1 MAIADVTIR
10 GAGIFGLSIAWEC
23 LRRGARVQV
32 VDPSGPGAGA
42 SGGLVGAL
50 APHVPENWNA
60 KKKFQRDSLF
70 AAEAFWAGVA
80 EAGGGDPGYGRT
92 GRIQP
97 LADEA
102 AVILARARAET
113 ARELWL
119 GRASWRV
126 RQRSGD
132 WEPPSASGWVVE
144 DTLSARLAPLRAIE
158 ALVAAIVARGGVL
171 VEAAPEKGPTVW
183 ATGAAGLTDLSA
195 ALGQSVGQGI
205 KGQAALLAL
214 DLPEDAPQL
223 FVEGLHVVPHADGTV
238 AIGSTTERDP
248 DDATGTD
255 AALDAIVARARG
267 AVPRLVGAPVIR
279 RWAGLRPR
287 ARSRAPILG
296 PWPGRPGHFV
306 ANGGF
311 KIGFGVAPGVAR
323 VIADLVLDGRDAIPD
338 GFRLDD
344 TLRRQAVDSR

>member
-1 MAIADVTIR
+1 MAIADVTVR

-42 SGGLVGAL
+42 SGGPVGAM

-60 KKKFQRDSLF
+60 KKAFQRDSLLT
-70 AAEAFWAGVA
+70 AEAFWREVA
-80 EAGGGDPGYGRT
+80 EAGGRDPGYGRT
-92 GRIQP
+92 GRVQP

-102 AVILARARAET
+102 AVALARSRAET

-126 RQRSGD
+126 RQRSDD
-132 WEPPSASGWVVE
+132 WDPPSASGWLVE
-144 DTLSARLAPLRAIE
+144 DTLSARIAPARAVE
-158 ALVAAIVARGGVL
+158 ALVAAIAARGGAV
-171 VEAAPEKGPTVW
+171 VRSASENGPTVW
-183 ATGAAGLTDLSA
+183 ATGAAGLAALSG
-195 ALGQSVGQGI
+195 ALGQEVGAAI

-214 DLPEDAPQL
+214 DLPKGAPQL
-223 FVEGLHVVPHADGTV
+223 FIEGLHVVPHADGTV
-238 AIGSTTERDP
+238 AIGSTSERDY

-255 AALDAIVARARG
+255 GALDAVIARARA
-267 AVPRLVGAPVIR
+267 AVPMLAGAPVIR

-287 ARSRAPILG
+287 ARNRAPILG
-296 PWPGRPGHFV
+296 PWPDRAGHFV

-323 VIADLVLDGRDAIPD
+323 LMADLILDGRDEIPD
-338 GFRLDD
+338 GFRVSDN
-344 TLRRQAVDSR
+344 LRRPPAGPR